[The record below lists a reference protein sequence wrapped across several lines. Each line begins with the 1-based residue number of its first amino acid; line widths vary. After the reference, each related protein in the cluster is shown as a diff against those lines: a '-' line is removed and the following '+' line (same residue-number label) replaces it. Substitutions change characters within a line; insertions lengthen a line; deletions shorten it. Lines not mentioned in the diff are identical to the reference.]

1 MLQSAAQNL
10 FLSIETS
17 KEKQESFLSF
27 TPEFACTFPN
37 FWHLTL
43 QVVNVSRQSRFTHSP
58 WFFDDCQEGN
68 VSVFWVWRPE
78 VLSPCVSQLLTVSDS
93 FGGLWQTDYPEFR
106 SCVFRPPGAARS
118 WGKGWLNPG
127 AEGWLG
133 LGGSNQLPH
142 PSSSLR
148 TFGIKE
154 HFQGPLLKIS
164 IYNIRGQWFLTFFGW
179 IPCYSGTSF
188 ECYPQVHGSSRS
200 LWASTLSLT
209 QYTTQLWIV
218 ASKFFC
224 NCSSKCQNTHFHLS
238 SKFQLDW
245 IEVKLIE
252 IYFLLSWVLAIFFLK
267 LLILC

>member
-1 MLQSAAQNL
+1 MVAS
-10 FLSIETS
+10 
-17 KEKQESFLSF
+17 
-27 TPEFACTFPN
+27 
-37 FWHLTL
+37 
-43 QVVNVSRQSRFTHSP
+43 THSP
-58 WFFDDCQEGN
+58 WFFDDCQGGN

-93 FGGLWQTDYPEFR
+93 FGGLWETDYPEFR

-133 LGGSNQLPH
+133 LAGSNQLPH
-142 PSSSLR
+142 PSSSLK

-188 ECYPQVHGSSRS
+188 ECCPQGAWIKVHESVGLNTQSYTIHYPVVDCCFKIF
-200 LWASTLSLT
+200 L
-209 QYTTQLWIV
+209 QL
-218 ASKFFC
+218 FF
-224 NCSSKCQNTHFHLS
+224 
-238 SKFQLDW
+238 
-245 IEVKLIE
+245 
-252 IYFLLSWVLAIFFLK
+252 
-267 LLILC
+267 